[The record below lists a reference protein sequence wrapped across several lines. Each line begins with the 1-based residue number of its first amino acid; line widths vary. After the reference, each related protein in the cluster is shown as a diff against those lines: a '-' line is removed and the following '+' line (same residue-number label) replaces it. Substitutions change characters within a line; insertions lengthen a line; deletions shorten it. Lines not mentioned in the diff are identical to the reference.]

1 MQCRQSAAID
11 LPQKALAW
19 EGDKGQVWLSYNNPD
34 YIAER
39 HNISGC
45 EKVISKI
52 KNALNNFSKKAMAN

>member
-1 MQCRQSAAID
+1 
-11 LPQKALAW
+11 
-19 EGDKGQVWLSYNNPD
+19 VWLSYNNPD

-52 KNALNNFSKKAMAN
+52 KNALNNFVKKATAN